1 MNFPSLKRGGGG
13 SFYRRKVHKLPPLS
27 IKPPF
32 SEEPPSLLSPLPPS
46 LHPYSSQTINLG
58 LISYG
63 LFRLEI
69 HIVLGLQPYD
79 TQLHELNVF
88 NFKPAS
94 TQVCRVIILKQMADH
109 RIRRAALIKILT
121 I

>member
-69 HIVLGLQPYD
+69 HTVLGLQPYD
-79 TQLHELNVF
+79 TQLHVLNFF

-94 TQVCRVIILKQMADH
+94 TLWRIFTILLLEKVV
-109 RIRRAALIKILT
+109 
-121 I
+121 

>member
-13 SFYRRKVHKLPPLS
+13 LFIGGKFISSPPLS

-69 HIVLGLQPYD
+69 HIVFSLQPYD
-79 TQLHELNVF
+79 TQLHVLNFF

-94 TQVCRVIILKQMADH
+94 TLWRIFTILLLEKVV
-109 RIRRAALIKILT
+109 
-121 I
+121 